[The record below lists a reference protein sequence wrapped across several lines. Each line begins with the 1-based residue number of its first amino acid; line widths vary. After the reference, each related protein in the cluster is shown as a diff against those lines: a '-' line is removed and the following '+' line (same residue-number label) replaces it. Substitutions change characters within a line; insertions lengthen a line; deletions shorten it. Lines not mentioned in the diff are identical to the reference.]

1 MSSPTMTPLS
11 MTLVGGGSVGL
22 AAAAHLVVDAVAV
35 ATRFLPDLDPYR
47 EASASVSIA
56 PQWPSTSLLVA
67 CGNAVD
73 SPSCC

>member
-22 AAAAHLVVDAVAV
+22 AAAAHLVVDAVAG

-56 PQWPSTSLLVA
+56 ATCWPIKSVRSTTP
-67 CGNAVD
+67 G
-73 SPSCC
+73 